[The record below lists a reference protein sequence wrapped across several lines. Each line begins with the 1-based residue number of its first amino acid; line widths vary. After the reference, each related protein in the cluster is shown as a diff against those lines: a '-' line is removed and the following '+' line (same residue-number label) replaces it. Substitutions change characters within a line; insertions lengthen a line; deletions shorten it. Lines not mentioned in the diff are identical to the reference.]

1 MAEKKK
7 ENPKEKIESLE
18 QSLIQFL
25 LTKREV
31 DEKVSGGFRRVKG
44 LSLKLDLRN
53 EKRPMFTVEIGMC
66 EAAFDAITGYK
77 ERGSCFGIERLIVD
91 WFQRP
96 SIRLEIDNYLQQRK
110 K

>member
-1 MAEKKK
+1 MVEKKK

-53 EKRPMFTVEIGMC
+53 EVEIGMC